1 MTISQFNTMGA
12 GLKYASPVGPIDT
25 NVGPFPDFRY
35 GEIVH
40 GDAAGVFVA
49 AKFTATAAQT
59 VKQGDVMYVNNNFVA
74 TLAATAGRALGLK
87 VGTFFVGGNY
97 QEVPGATAAPFSYTF
112 AAAGDYLVWVQID
125 GVSLVNAASTALT
138 AKTAC
143 TTTTAGQLDAPTAG
157 VTAGS
162 GTIGG
167 LFLPATNYTFTATTV
182 NGSPTLTNI
191 STLTGIYPNM
201 SITGTGIPGS
211 TTISSIQGVPGNYTI
226 TLSAN
231 ATANGTTITMTC
243 AGYVE
248 AYLNGAYI
256 SALN

>member
-1 MTISQFNTMGA
+1 MTIAQFNTMGA
-12 GLKYASPVGPIDT
+12 GLKFATPVGPIDT

-40 GDAAGVFVA
+40 GDASAVFVA
-49 AKFTATAAQT
+49 AKFTATANQT
-59 VKQGDVMYVNNNFVA
+59 VKQGDVFYVNNNFVA
-74 TLAATAGRALGLK
+74 TLAATSGRALGLK
-87 VGTFFVGGNY
+87 VGAFFCGGNY
-97 QEVPGATAAPFSYTF
+97 QEVPNATVAPFSYTF
-112 AAAGDYLVWVQID
+112 AAAGDYLIWVQID

-138 AKTAC
+138 GKAAC

-167 LFLPATNYTFTATTV
+167 LFLPATNNTFTANTT

-191 STLTGIYPNM
+191 STLAGIYPNQ
-201 SITGTGIPGS
+201 SISGTGIPAS
-211 TTISSIQGVPGNYTI
+211 TTISSINGVPGNYTI

-231 ATANGTTITMTC
+231 ATATGTTVTMTC

-248 AYLNGAYI
+248 AYLNSAYI